1 MCVRIALI
9 FNGVSEFSFSSRRQ
23 RARHMVSQWI
33 KYYNIFKYL
42 NNRENPAY
50 MFKAQ
55 LLPKTRAEQIVDAI
69 GRDIVTGKLGP
80 GAPLPGE
87 EALLAQYGVSR
98 TVLREALQVLAA
110 KGMVESRQKRGTHV
124 TLPEKWHQL
133 DPSVLGWHSQLSANA
148 PVLLDLM
155 EVRRIVEPAAAALAA
170 GRFSDEDKQR
180 LAAAYVEMEQA
191 AQSGDTESFIAADLE
206 FHSAILLATH
216 NRFLAPLAHAIRAT
230 MLASLHL
237 TNSRPDE
244 NLSISLPLHRTVLE
258 AILHG
263 DAKQA
268 SEAMLGHLVDTE
280 ARRQRSAQ
288 TAPTPRTQSD
298 A

>member
-1 MCVRIALI
+1 
-9 FNGVSEFSFSSRRQ
+9 
-23 RARHMVSQWI
+23 
-33 KYYNIFKYL
+33 
-42 NNRENPAY
+42 
-50 MFKAQ
+50 MFKGQ

-69 GRDIVTGKLGP
+69 GRDIVTGKLDP
-80 GAPLPGE
+80 GSALPGE

-110 KGMVESRQKRGTHV
+110 KGMIESRQKRGTSV

-170 GRFSDEDKQR
+170 TRFSKEDKAR
-180 LAAAYVEMEQA
+180 ITSAYAEMANAADRR
-191 AQSGDTESFIAADLE
+191 DTETFIAADLE
-206 FHSAILLATH
+206 FHSAILSATH

-244 NLSISLPLHRTVLE
+244 NLSISLPLHQKVLD
-258 AILHG
+258 AILQG
-263 DAKQA
+263 DATLA
-268 SEAMLGHLVDTE
+268 SSAMLEHLVDTE
-280 ARRQRSAQ
+280 ARRQRSAHAQ
-288 TAPTPRTQSD
+288 
-298 A
+298 

>member
-1 MCVRIALI
+1 
-9 FNGVSEFSFSSRRQ
+9 
-23 RARHMVSQWI
+23 
-33 KYYNIFKYL
+33 
-42 NNRENPAY
+42 
-50 MFKAQ
+50 MFKVQ
-55 LLPKTRAEQIVDAI
+55 PLPKTRAEQVVDAI
-69 GRDIVTGKLGP
+69 GRDIVTGRLAP

-133 DPSVLGWHSQLSANA
+133 DPAVLSWHSQLSANA

-170 GRFSDEDKQR
+170 SRFSDEDKRR
-180 LAAAYVEMEQA
+180 LAAAYDEMAKA
-191 AQSGDTESFIAADLE
+191 AQSGDTEGFIAADLE

-237 TNSRPDE
+237 TNSRAEE
-244 NLSISLPLHRTVLE
+244 NLSISLPLHRKVLD
-258 AILHG
+258 AILEENA
-263 DAKQA
+263 DLARN
-268 SEAMLGHLVDTE
+268 SMLEHLTDTE
-280 ARRQRSAQ
+280 ARRQRSARNQ
-288 TAPTPRTQSD
+288 LPL
-298 A
+298 

>member
-1 MCVRIALI
+1 
-9 FNGVSEFSFSSRRQ
+9 
-23 RARHMVSQWI
+23 
-33 KYYNIFKYL
+33 
-42 NNRENPAY
+42 
-50 MFKAQ
+50 MFKGQ

-69 GRDIVTGKLGP
+69 GRDIVTGKLEP
-80 GAPLPGE
+80 GSPLPGE

-124 TLPEKWHQL
+124 TLPEMWHQL
-133 DPSVLGWHSQLSANA
+133 DPSVLGWHTKLNANA

-170 GRFSDEDKQR
+170 SRFSKEDKLR
-180 LAAAYVEMEQA
+180 LAAAYDEMAQA
-191 AQSGDTESFIAADLE
+191 AESGDTERFIGADLE

-244 NLSISLPLHRTVLE
+244 NLSISLPLHRKVLD
-258 AILHG
+258 AILEG
-263 DAKQA
+263 DASSA
-268 SEAMLGHLVDTE
+268 NDAMLEHLVDTE
-280 ARRQRSAQ
+280 ARRQRSVI
-288 TAPTPRTQSD
+288 APSTPK